1 MSCKVC
7 PNYAKDYKNEFLF
20 VRGIDKC
27 FEYYLDNLNK
37 ATSGVFQNRI
47 ERINKYLDRLRLPN
61 TLEIDE
67 RDVGISLSLIEG
79 LAEFTDY
86 YVNDRWEFDQ
96 EAFVNN
102 VDGDFPGWSR
112 LVETIELFHSKF
124 VMVNKYH
131 PPIEIIYDSDESDD
145 S

>member
-1 MSCKVC
+1 M
-7 PNYAKDYKNEFLF
+7 
-20 VRGIDKC
+20 
-27 FEYYLDNLNK
+27 
-37 ATSGVFQNRI
+37 
-47 ERINKYLDRLRLPN
+47 DRLRLPN

-112 LVETIELFHSKF
+112 LVETIKLFHSKF
-124 VMVNKYH
+124 VMVNKYY